1 MAGSEDNLIEK
12 ITDNRQ
18 PHYEAFGWHHW
29 PEHPWM
35 SYQFRRG
42 LGETQEGGGSVSEI
56 FQAGSRMV
64 PGDKESWYAE
74 WLRIADR
81 NFQRGQVEEKAG
93 HVRTAMNC
101 FLRAADYYRQAEF
114 WLLPEDPRRLATFT
128 KMEQSS
134 HGFLRHLDPPGEV
147 VDIPFSS
154 NGVHGKMY
162 GYFVR
167 TPLPGTRHPVLICM
181 GGLDSIK
188 DEMWFMQAHG
198 ALQRGISVL
207 MIDCAGQG
215 GTLRRHGITSRADTE
230 VPVGKW
236 IDWLEKRADVDAK
249 RIAVCGSS
257 LGGYYAA
264 RAGCHEPRLAAAI
277 SHGAIWAITDLWGN
291 APEDHGLA
299 DHIKWVIGAPSMKE
313 AMVKAKP
320 FTLDGHLE
328 HMKCP
333 YLIVHGGH
341 DVLTVSQAKKVYDY
355 GRKHGVDVTLRLVE
369 EDETGAEHCQ
379 HDNPTIGQEL
389 MADWLADR
397 FGIDQRKRYPGTG
410 IG

>member
-81 NFQRGQVEEKAG
+81 NFQRGQAEEKAG

-154 NGVHGKMY
+154 NGVDGKMY

-167 TPLPGTRHPVLICM
+167 TPLPGARHPVLICM